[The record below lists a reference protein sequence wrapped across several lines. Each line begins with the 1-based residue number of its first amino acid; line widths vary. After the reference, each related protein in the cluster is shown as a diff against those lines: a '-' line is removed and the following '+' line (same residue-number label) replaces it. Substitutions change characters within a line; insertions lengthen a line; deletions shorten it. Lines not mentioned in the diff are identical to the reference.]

1 VVANVQRENIGSR
14 AAEHRLDEPA
24 RLSLGMVAPR
34 QGPPQFHLASQLWLR
49 NAMLFSGSGVPVTR

>member
-1 VVANVQRENIGSR
+1 VVVNVQRENIGSR

-34 QGPPQFHLASQLWLR
+34 QSPPPFHLASSL
-49 NAMLFSGSGVPVTR
+49 